1 MTHSSLCHKRD
12 ISDHP
17 CFYGSAKA
25 RWGRVHL
32 PVAPHCNIQC
42 NFCNRLYDC
51 ANESR
56 PGVTCG
62 VLEQNDVIPYL
73 KMLFRKRSD
82 ISVVGIAGPGDPLCE
97 PERTIETLRAVHS
110 AYPGL
115 LLCLSTNGLNLSEY
129 VDDLAEAGVTH
140 VTVTVNAVDPGIG
153 QQIYSWVR
161 MKNVVYQGI
170 KAARILLALQREAIQ
185 RLKERDLMVKVNT
198 VVIPGINT
206 DHIESI
212 AQEVA
217 ELGADVMN
225 CITMIPV
232 EDTPFVHLG
241 APTDELMSRVRDFA
255 SLHIP
260 QMYHCRRCRADAVGL
275 LSADEPFQC
284 LTQEG
289 VKLNEHCS

>member
-1 MTHSSLCHKRD
+1 
-12 ISDHP
+12 
-17 CFYGSAKA
+17 
-25 RWGRVHL
+25 
-32 PVAPHCNIQC
+32 
-42 NFCNRLYDC
+42 
-51 ANESR
+51 
-56 PGVTCG
+56 
-62 VLEQNDVIPYL
+62 
-73 KMLFRKRSD
+73 MLFRKRSD

-97 PERTIETLRAVHS
+97 PERTIETLRAVQS

-115 LLCLSTNGLNLSEY
+115 LLCVSTNGLNVPDY
-129 VDDLAEAGVTH
+129 VDDLADSGVTH
-140 VTVTVNAVDPGIG
+140 VTVTVNAVDPEIG
-153 QQIYSWVR
+153 QLIYSWAKV
-161 MKNVVYQGI
+161 KNVVYRGI
-170 KAARILLALQREAIQ
+170 KAARILLARQREAIQ

-241 APTDELMSRVRDFA
+241 APTDEVMSHVRDFA

-260 QMYHCRRCRADAVGL
+260 QMFHCRRCRADAIGL
-275 LSADEPFQC
+275 L
-284 LTQEG
+284 
-289 VKLNEHCS
+289 CSHEESK